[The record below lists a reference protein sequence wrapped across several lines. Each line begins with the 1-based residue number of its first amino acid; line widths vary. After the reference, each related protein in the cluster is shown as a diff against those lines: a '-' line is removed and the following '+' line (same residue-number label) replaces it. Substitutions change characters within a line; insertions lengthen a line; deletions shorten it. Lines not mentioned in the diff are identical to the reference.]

1 MFHCPL
7 RLALRLIAI
16 YAIVCLF
23 WIGFADWVAPNIIA
37 AAYDERNPWI
47 TNWDFRGYQSI
58 PVHYPDRWSVIA
70 TAALLAALLH
80 LVIVLFICGIDRK
93 HRVRFLDAA
102 RPHSHAN
109 AALVVFSAAFLALTV
124 LSGAQGDYKSYLD
137 EWIRVL
143 GGGDPWAGLPFNAY
157 GPLFNVLAPL
167 VWVNPLANKL
177 LFAFFY
183 LVYVIWIIKDFA
195 PRRGFVALSW
205 PSIGL
210 WLLNPFPW
218 QQIAYLGYID
228 ILVSLACVAAVHRL
242 VGSKDGA
249 SGTYLGLG
257 ILLKYMPIV
266 ILPFLVFSERR
277 FHFRLLSFCVGVVIL
292 GLGVG
297 VLIWGTSTFFPLT
310 LAATRSSALSIY
322 VVLASTHSPLRPFL
336 DSPTVDW
343 LEKPLLLTAG
353 LAMFTWCIL
362 RQIEPALSSALAIL
376 ITLLF
381 YRVGNANY
389 QMVLF
394 SLISYW
400 AVSNWTQIKGH
411 SVLAA
416 LLIGYFGFL
425 AIAEFIFMLGLVG
438 AIFYSKIVFILFRF
452 LLGCALLVG
461 LVQLRPTPCAS
472 ERQASG

>member
-1 MFHCPL
+1 M
-7 RLALRLIAI
+7 
-16 YAIVCLF
+16 CLF
-23 WIGFADWVAPNIIA
+23 WVGFADWVAPNIID

-47 TNWDFRGYQSI
+47 LNWDFRGYI
-58 PVHYPDRWSVIA
+58 PIEHYYRDRWSVIA
-70 TAALLAALLH
+70 AGALLAAVLH

-102 RPHSHAN
+102 RPRSHAN
-109 AALVVFSAAFLALTV
+109 AVLVIFSAAFLALTV
-124 LSGAQGDYKSYLD
+124 LSGAQGDYRNYLD
-137 EWIRVL
+137 EWMVVL
-143 GGGDPWAGLPFNAY
+143 GGGDPWGSMPFNAY

-167 VWVNPLANKL
+167 IWVNPLANKL
-177 LFAFFY
+177 LFAFSY
-183 LVYVIWIIKDFA
+183 LVYVIWLIKDFA
-195 PRRGFVALSW
+195 PRRGFAALSW
-205 PSIGL
+205 PSVGL

-218 QQIAYLGYID
+218 QQIAYLGYFD
-228 ILVSLACVAAVHRL
+228 VLVSLACVAAVHSL
-242 VGSKDGA
+242 VGNKDGA
-249 SGTYLGLG
+249 SGTYLALG

-292 GLGVG
+292 GLV
-297 VLIWGTSTFFPLT
+297 VSVFIWGTSTFLPFT
-310 LAATRSSALSIY
+310 FAATRSSYLSIY

-376 ITLLF
+376 VTLLF
-381 YRVGNANY
+381 YRVGYANY
-389 QMVLF
+389 QMMVF

-400 AVSNWTQIKGH
+400 AVSNWAQIKEH

-416 LLIGYFGFL
+416 LLVGYFGFL
-425 AIAEFIFMLGLVG
+425 AIAEFVYMSGLVG
-438 AIFYSKIVFILFRF
+438 SIFYSNIAFVLLKF

-461 LVQLRPTPCAS
+461 LVQLRPTPCA
-472 ERQASG
+472 E